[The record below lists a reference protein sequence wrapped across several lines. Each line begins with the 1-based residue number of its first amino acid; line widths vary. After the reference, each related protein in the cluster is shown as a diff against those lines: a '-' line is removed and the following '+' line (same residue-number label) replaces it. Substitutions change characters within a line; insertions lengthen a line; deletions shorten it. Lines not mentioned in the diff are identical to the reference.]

1 MAKPIRYT
9 ATFSDGTTLTRG
21 SHREYQSA
29 WRVIITEREI
39 APNQTERRT
48 WTLTGFARTPQLAVK
63 TAAAESRRGCW
74 ADRCDVQTEIAP
86 TVAA

>member
-21 SHREYQSA
+21 SHREYQAA
-29 WRVIITEREI
+29 WRAIITEREV
-39 APNQTERRT
+39 APGQTERRT

-63 TAAAESRRGCW
+63 SAASESRRGGW
-74 ADRCDVQTEIAP
+74 ATCDVQTEIAP
-86 TVAA
+86 AVVVA